1 MNIESE
7 SSQQQDINDT
17 TIKHLDETR
26 ENGSDS
32 NFIFEKVSGLFESN
46 QRSRKVDTKDN
57 VTTERNLAV
66 SSY

>member
-1 MNIESE
+1 M
-7 SSQQQDINDT
+7 
-17 TIKHLDETR
+17 
-26 ENGSDS
+26 
-32 NFIFEKVSGLFESN
+32 SGLKFTTTFKMNLTKTNNLCTKKTPQPVKLGIFESN